1 MNHNVKRLFDIEIDE
16 VSVVDRPANQHGL
29 IAFAKNDS
37 SDELETGVPEDLF
50 DETGENIP
58 VEVLEHGDIVYDAE
72 GNEFVYVEDDEDD
85 DDVEKGWQEEA
96 AKFGIKAKETFG
108 QGVRAAKRG
117 QSQLYNAGKRAEK
130 LGATQEGF
138 AGQARQTAGR
148 SAQWIARNPGK
159 SAAITGGT
167 LGAANYA
174 FGKAEMSDQMS
185 LGDSVLEEL
194 SKAVT
199 ERDREYIIAKAMD
212 EVEIAKAQAAEAFEY
227 AAALEDARIED
238 AFISKAAEYNLPVS
252 PEVFG
257 PILKSIA
264 ETLSD
269 EELELLDELFSSI
282 GDSLYNEIGYV
293 GDTSNSSV
301 LDAVEGLAS
310 EFVGKSDVSYEQAYA
325 AMFEANPSAY
335 DAYLSEGR

>member
-37 SDELETGVPEDLF
+37 SDELETGVPEELY
-50 DETGENIP
+50 DETGEEIP
-58 VEVLEHGDIVYDAE
+58 VEVLEHGDIVFDAE

-85 DDVEKGWQEEA
+85 DDVEKAIALEA
-96 AKFGIKAKETFG
+96 GNIGERLAS
-108 QGVRAAKRG
+108 RG
-117 QSQLYNAGKRAEK
+117 GKRVEQVKDFFAPK
-130 LGATQEGF
+130 TGARKWLP
-138 AGQARQTAGR
+138 GQVGPGGQQAYKDARQLNKTRAG
-148 SAQWIARNPGK
+148 IAGA
-159 SAAITGGT
+159 SVLGVGGA
-167 LGAANYA
+167 GYA
-174 FGKAEMSDQMS
+174 LSKAEMSDYMS

-227 AAALEDARIED
+227 AAALEDARVEE
-238 AFISKAAEYNLPVS
+238 AFISKAAEYNLPVA

-264 ETLSD
+264 EALTED
-269 EELELLDELFSSI
+269 ELELLDELFSAI
-282 GDSLYNEIGYV
+282 GDSLYDEIGYV
-293 GDTSNSSV
+293 GESSNSSV
-301 LDAVEGLAS
+301 LDTVSGLAS

-335 DAYLSEGR
+335 DAYLTEGR

>member
-37 SDELETGVPEDLF
+37 SDELETGVPEELF
-50 DETGENIP
+50 DETGEEIP
-58 VEVLEHGDIVYDAE
+58 VEVLEHGDIVFDAE

-85 DDVEKGWQEEA
+85 DDIEKAIRFGSLKNA
-96 AKFGIKAKETFG
+96 ANAFKTANQRGAN
-108 QGVRAAKRG
+108 QGMNFVDRT
-117 QSQLYNAGKRAEK
+117 KRAVGSAYK
-130 LGATQEGF
+130 NSPGAVAAAGGATALGV
-138 AGQARQTAGR
+138 
-148 SAQWIARNPGK
+148 
-159 SAAITGGT
+159 GGT
-167 LGAANYA
+167 GYA
-174 FGKAEMSDQMS
+174 LSKAEMSDHMS

-227 AAALEDARIED
+227 AAALEDARVEE
-238 AFISKAAEYNLPVS
+238 AFVSKAAEYNLPVA

-264 ETLSD
+264 EALTED
-269 EELELLDELFSSI
+269 ELELLDELFSAI
-282 GDSLYNEIGYV
+282 GDSLYDEIGYV
-293 GDTSNSSV
+293 GESSNTSV
-301 LDAVEGLAS
+301 LDTVSGLAS
-310 EFVGKSDVSYEQAYA
+310 EFVGKSDVSYEQAYS

-335 DAYLSEGR
+335 DAYLTEGR

>member
-1 MNHNVKRLFDIEIDE
+1 MSQNIKRLFDIEIDE

-37 SDELETGVPEDLF
+37 DVELDDSLEVF

-58 VEVLEHGDIVYDAE
+58 VDVLEHGDIVFDAD
-72 GNEFVYVEDDEDD
+72 GNEFVYIEDDEDAEIENVD
-85 DDVEKGWQEEA
+85 DDVEKAIALEA
-96 AKFGIKAKETFG
+96 GNIGEKLAS
-108 QGVRAAKRG
+108 RG
-117 QSQLYNAGKRAEK
+117 GKRVEQVKDFFAPK
-130 LGATQEGF
+130 TGARKWLPGQVGPGGQQAYKDARQLNKKRVGIAGATALGV
-138 AGQARQTAGR
+138 
-148 SAQWIARNPGK
+148 
-159 SAAITGGT
+159 GGT
-167 LGAANYA
+167 GYA
-174 FGKAEMSDQMS
+174 LSKAEMSDHMS

-199 ERDREYIIAKAMD
+199 ERDREEIIAKAMD

-238 AFISKAAEYNLPVS
+238 AFISKAAEYNLPVA

-264 ETLSD
+264 EALTE
-269 EELELLDELFSSI
+269 EELELLDELFSAI
-282 GDSLYNEIGYV
+282 GDSLYDEIGYV
-293 GDTSNSSV
+293 GETSNSSV
-301 LDAVEGLAS
+301 LDTVNGLAS
-310 EFVGKSDVSYEQAYA
+310 EFVGKSDVSYEQAVS

>member
-37 SDELETGVPEDLF
+37 FDELETGVPEELF
-50 DETGENIP
+50 DETGEEIP
-58 VEVLEHGDIVYDAE
+58 VEVLEHGDIVFDAE

-85 DDVEKGWQEEA
+85 DDDVEKAMASGIKESFKLGQ
-96 AKFGIKAKETFG
+96 KFGNVGMKAPGT
-108 QGVRAAKRG
+108 AKNLGNMADRTAFQTGNGITRG
-117 QSQLYNAGKRAEK
+117 QKWAKKNPLKAAGI
-130 LGATQEGF
+130 G
-138 AGQARQTAGR
+138 TAG
-148 SAQWIARNPGK
+148 
-159 SAAITGGT
+159 AIGVGGT
-167 LGAANYA
+167 GYA
-174 FGKAEMSDQMS
+174 LSKAEMSDHMS

-227 AAALEDARIED
+227 AAALEDARVEE
-238 AFISKAAEYNLPVS
+238 AFISKAAEYNLPVA

-264 ETLSD
+264 EALTED
-269 EELELLDELFSSI
+269 ELELLDELFSAI
-282 GDSLYNEIGYV
+282 GDSLYDEIGYV
-293 GDTSNSSV
+293 GESSNTSV
-301 LDAVEGLAS
+301 LDTVNGLAS
-310 EFVGKSDVSYEQAYA
+310 EFVGKSDVSYEQAVS

-335 DAYLSEGR
+335 DAYLTEGR

>member
-37 SDELETGVPEDLF
+37 SDELETGVPEELF

-58 VEVLEHGDIVYDAE
+58 VEVLEHGDIVFDAE

-85 DDVEKGWQEEA
+85 EDDVEKGMFGAGMNA
-96 AKFGIKAKETFG
+96 AKNMRMGSPSGAMDAFKTAN
-108 QGVRAAKRG
+108 KRG
-117 QSQLYNAGKRAEK
+117 AAQGMNFADRTKRGLKSAYKNSPGTVLAGGAGAAGIGGTGYALSKAEK
-130 LGATQEGF
+130 
-138 AGQARQTAGR
+138 
-148 SAQWIARNPGK
+148 SNH
-159 SAAITGGT
+159 
-167 LGAANYA
+167 
-174 FGKAEMSDQMS
+174 MS

-199 ERDREYIIAKAMD
+199 ERDREFIIAKAMD
-212 EVEIAKAQAAEAFEY
+212 EVEIAKAQAAEAYEY
-227 AAALEDARIED
+227 AAALEDARVED
-238 AFISKAAEYNLPVS
+238 AFIAKAADYNLPVA

-264 ETLSD
+264 EALTED
-269 EELELLDELFSSI
+269 ELELLDELFSAI
-282 GDSLYNEIGYV
+282 GDSLYDEIGYV
-293 GDTSNSSV
+293 GESSNSSV
-301 LDAVEGLAS
+301 LDTVSGLAS
-310 EFVGKSDVSYEQAYA
+310 EFVGKSDVSYEQAYS

-335 DAYLSEGR
+335 DAYLTEGR

>member
-37 SDELETGVPEDLF
+37 SNELETGVPEELF
-50 DETGENIP
+50 DETGEEIP
-58 VEVLEHGDIVYDAE
+58 VEVLEHGDIVFDAE

-85 DDVEKGWQEEA
+85 DIEKAIALEA
-96 AKFGIKAKETFG
+96 GNIGERLAS
-108 QGVRAAKRG
+108 RG
-117 QSQLYNAGKRAEK
+117 GKRVEQVKDFFAPK
-130 LGATQEGF
+130 TGARKWLPGQVGPGGQQAYTDARQLNKKRVGIAGAT
-138 AGQARQTAGR
+138 TALGV
-148 SAQWIARNPGK
+148 
-159 SAAITGGT
+159 GGT
-167 LGAANYA
+167 GYA
-174 FGKAEMSDQMS
+174 LSKAEMSDHMS

-199 ERDREYIIAKAMD
+199 ERDREFIIAKAMD

-227 AAALEDARIED
+227 AAALEDARVEE
-238 AFISKAAEYNLPVS
+238 AFISKAAEYNLPVA

-264 ETLSD
+264 EALTED
-269 EELELLDELFSSI
+269 ELELLDELFSAI
-282 GDSLYNEIGYV
+282 GDSLYDEIGYV
-293 GDTSNSSV
+293 GESSNTSV
-301 LDAVEGLAS
+301 LDTVSGLAS
-310 EFVGKSDVSYEQAYA
+310 EFVGKSDVSYEQAYS

-335 DAYLSEGR
+335 DAYLTEGR

>member
-37 SDELETGVPEDLF
+37 FDELETGVPEELF
-50 DETGENIP
+50 DETGEEIP
-58 VEVLEHGDIVYDAE
+58 VEVLEHGDIVFDAE
-72 GNEFVYVEDDEDD
+72 GNEFVYVEDEDEEDD
-85 DDVEKGWQEEA
+85 DDVEKGIFGEGLKA
-96 AKFGIKAKETFG
+96 AKNIRMGSTEGAVGAFKTANQRGAA
-108 QGVRAAKRG
+108 QGLNFFDRTKRG
-117 QSQLYNAGKRAEK
+117 L
-130 LGATQEGF
+130 
-138 AGQARQTAGR
+138 
-148 SAQWIARNPGK
+148 K
-159 SAAITGGT
+159 SAYKNSPGTMLAGGAGAAAIGGT
-167 LGAANYA
+167 GYA
-174 FGKAEMSDQMS
+174 FGKAEMSNNMS

-212 EVEIAKAQAAEAFEY
+212 EVEIAKAHAAEAYEY
-227 AAALEDARIED
+227 AAAIEDARVEE

-264 ETLSD
+264 EALTED
-269 EELELLDELFSSI
+269 ELELLDELFSAI
-282 GDSLYNEIGYV
+282 GDSLYDEIGYV
-293 GDTSNSSV
+293 GESSNTSV
-301 LDAVEGLAS
+301 LDTVNGLAS
-310 EFVGKSDVSYEQAYA
+310 EFVGKSDVSYEQAVS

-335 DAYLSEGR
+335 DAYLTEGL

>member
-1 MNHNVKRLFDIEIDE
+1 MSIKKLFDLEIDE

-29 IAFAKNDS
+29 IAFAKNDEGS
-37 SDELETGVPEDLF
+37 NEEGHVPEVY
-50 DETGENIP
+50 DENGDS
-58 VEVLEHGDIVYDAE
+58 VDVDVLEHGDVVYDTE
-72 GNEFVYVEDDEDD
+72 GNEFVFVEDG
-85 DDVEKGWQEEA
+85 DDVEKGFAYRSAEEA
-96 AKFGIKAKETFG
+96 ARSFAGPGRMALS
-108 QGVRAAKRG
+108 RASER
-117 QSQLYNAGKRAEK
+117 
-130 LGATQEGF
+130 GATG
-138 AGQARQTAGR
+138 AR
-148 SAQWIARNPGK
+148 SAKQATNRMRTRSEDIAETARRKGASARTRAGMTLRNSSVARG
-159 SAAITGGT
+159 AALATATGG
-167 LGAANYA
+167 AAYA
-174 FGKAEMSDQMS
+174 GGRMSKS

-199 ERDREYIIAKAMD
+199 EFDREEIIAKAMD

-227 AAALEDARIED
+227 AAAMEDARLED
-238 AFISKAAEYNLPVS
+238 AFISKAAEYNLPVA

-269 EELELLDELFSSI
+269 EELDLLDELFSAI

-301 LDAVEGLAS
+301 LDAVGGLAS
-310 EFVGKSDVSYEQAYA
+310 EFVGKSDVSYEQAYT

-335 DAYLSEGR
+335 DAYLAEGR